1 MTVKSFSI
9 IEWSPEG
16 VRYQDDILA
25 EEVAVALVY
34 NGISHVVMMCT
45 PEHLAEFAL
54 GFSLSEGIIER
65 PEQIYGIAVSPQ
77 ALGIEVHIELASRCF
92 VELKQRRRSLAGRT
106 GCGLCGTEQ
115 LAMVAH
121 SLQPLPFTQ
130 QFRLSHLS
138 SVLDQIK
145 SLQPIGQ
152 QTACTHI
159 AAWVNTQG
167 KVCAGYEDI
176 GRHVALDKLLGA
188 RANTEWGKAGC
199 VIISSRA
206 SYEIVQKAIS
216 CGVEI
221 LCAASAATQRAVD
234 LAQAQGLTLVGFS
247 RGSRAI
253 VYTHAQ
259 RVISEFTDMLS
270 QKTR

>member
-1 MTVKSFSI
+1 MTVKTFSI
-9 IEWSPEG
+9 VEWSPQG
-16 VRYQDDILA
+16 VRHHDDIIA

-45 PEHLAEFAL
+45 PQNLPEFAL
-54 GFSLSEGIIER
+54 GFSLSEGIIDR
-65 PEQIYGIAVSPQ
+65 AEQIYGITLTPQ
-77 ALGIEVHIELASRCF
+77 ALGIEVHIELASSCF
-92 VELKQRRRSLAGRT
+92 MALKQRRRSLAGRT

-121 SLQPLPFTQ
+121 PLQRLPFTQ
-130 QFRLSHLS
+130 QFSLSHLGS
-138 SVLDQIK
+138 ALDQVT

-159 AAWVNTQG
+159 AAWVDGQG

-188 RANTEWGKAGC
+188 RAKAEWGKGGC
-199 VIISSRA
+199 VLISSRA

-247 RGSRAI
+247 RGTRAI
-253 VYTHAQ
+253 IYTHAQ
-259 RVISEFTDMLS
+259 RVISQSDNQL
-270 QKTR
+270 R

>member
-1 MTVKSFSI
+1 MTVKTFPI
-9 IEWSPEG
+9 VEWSPQG
-16 VRYQDDILA
+16 ITHHDDILA

-45 PEHLAEFAL
+45 PQNLEDFAL

-65 PEQIYGIAVSPQ
+65 AEQIYGITLSPQ
-77 ALGIEVHIELASRCF
+77 ALGIEVHIDLASSCF
-92 VELKQRRRSLAGRT
+92 MALKQRRRALTGRT

-115 LAMVAH
+115 LAMIVH
-121 SLQPLPFTQ
+121 PLQPLPFTQ
-130 QFRLSHLS
+130 RFTLSHLAS
-138 SVLDQIK
+138 AFDQIK
-145 SLQPIGQ
+145 PMQPIGQ

-159 AAWVNTQG
+159 AAWVDRQG
-167 KVCAGYEDI
+167 MVCAGYEDI

-188 RANTEWGKAGC
+188 RSKAKWGREGC
-199 VIISSRA
+199 VLISSRA

-247 RGSRAI
+247 RENRAI

-259 RVISEFTDMLS
+259 RVISQSDNQL
-270 QKTR
+270 

>member
-1 MTVKSFSI
+1 MTVKRFSVV
-9 IEWSPEG
+9 EWSAQG
-16 VRYQDDILA
+16 VKHHDDTLA

-45 PEHLAEFAL
+45 PQNLEDFAR

-65 PEQIYGIAVSPQ
+65 AEQIYGITLCPQ
-77 ALGIEVHIELASRCF
+77 ALGIEVHIELASGCF
-92 VELKQRRRSLAGRT
+92 MALKQRRRALVGRT

-115 LAMVAH
+115 LAMVEHA
-121 SLQPLPFTQ
+121 LRPLSFTQ
-130 QFRLSHLS
+130 QFALSHLAS
-138 SVLDQIK
+138 ALDQLK
-145 SLQPIGQ
+145 AMQPIGQ

-159 AAWVNTQG
+159 AAWVDGQG
-167 KVCAGYEDI
+167 RVCAGYEDI

-188 RANTEWGKAGC
+188 RSKAEWGKEGC
-199 VIISSRA
+199 VLISSRA

-216 CGVEI
+216 CGVEV

-247 RGSRAI
+247 RGHRAI
-253 VYTHAQ
+253 IYTHAQ
-259 RVISEFTDMLS
+259 RVISQSDD
-270 QKTR
+270 